1 MIVSKVLKRIG
12 YGPASPERPFSANQ
26 KIFRA
31 MVVVGACSVVAKL
44 AGTGKELA
52 VAGWFG
58 RSDALDAF
66 LIAFLLPSFVV
77 GIVAG
82 SLNGA
87 LIPVF
92 VHVRQ
97 EQGRDAAQRLF
108 SSVMVLSLAGLTG
121 VAVLLALFAPLFLP

>member
-1 MIVSKVLKRIG
+1 MPHTANQSVIHPSIMIVSKVLERIG
-12 YGPASPERPFSANQ
+12 FGPASPERPFSANQ

-44 AGTGKELA
+44 AGTAKELA

-58 RSDALDAF
+58 RSDVLDAF
-66 LIAFLLPSFVV
+66 LIAFLVPSFVV

-87 LIPVF
+87 LIPVL
-92 VHVRQ
+92 VDVRQ
-97 EQGRDAAQRLF
+97 KRGKEAAQRLF
-108 SSVMVLSLAGLTG
+108 SS
-121 VAVLLALFAPLFLP
+121 